1 MKSMLTLCFSI
12 SLLLLSAR
20 DKTDKVSFYYVLE
33 NPKYYGLDSA
43 RSWFEIDGINDLAI
57 QNKINDT
64 LRKVFYE
71 TTNFRVDVP
80 ELRGV
85 GQGPTPPF
93 HTDYTFDNGNT
104 YGIGW
109 VRFKDSDS
117 LLRLKTA
124 DGYHGSGMH
133 LNGFST
139 MIANGKIAWIQIEP
153 IGVSRAEQ
161 GIIQL
166 GFSLVSG
173 KVLPQSYRV
182 AIDPAKRDSLED
194 IFDKIA
200 STAKDYDTTNIH
212 DCVVKNARPMPDSV
226 TIGITVLIAWF
237 RGDMHPNQHLLERKY
252 MRTCQNKGNQLMDRD
267 FTAFLNFK
275 ESLPFLNQDDWLRL
289 QSLPNN

>member
-1 MKSMLTLCFSI
+1 MKFMLTICFSI
-12 SLLLLSAR
+12 SVLLLSAR
-20 DKTDKVSFYYVLE
+20 DKTGKVSFYYVLQ

-43 RSWFEIDGINDLAI
+43 RSWFEIDGISDPAV
-57 QNKINDT
+57 QDKINDT

-71 TTNFRVDVP
+71 TTNFRAGETTV
-80 ELRGV
+80 RGV

-93 HTDYTFDNGNT
+93 HTDYTFDNGIT

-124 DGYHGSGMH
+124 NGYHGSGMH

-139 MIANGKIAWIQIEP
+139 MIAKGKIAWIQIEP
-153 IGVSRAEQ
+153 IGVPMQQ
-161 GIIQL
+161 GVIRL

-173 KVLPQSYRV
+173 NILPQSYRV
-182 AIDPAKRDSLED
+182 AIDPAKRDSLAG

-200 STAKDYDTTNIH
+200 SITKDQDTTNIH
-212 DCVVKNARPMPDSV
+212 DCVVKNSEPMADSV

-252 MRTCQNKGNQLMDRD
+252 MRTCQNKSNQPMNRD
-267 FTAFLNFK
+267 FVAFLNFN
-275 ESLPFLNQDDWLRL
+275 ESIPFLKQDDWLKL
-289 QSLPNN
+289 QSVPNN